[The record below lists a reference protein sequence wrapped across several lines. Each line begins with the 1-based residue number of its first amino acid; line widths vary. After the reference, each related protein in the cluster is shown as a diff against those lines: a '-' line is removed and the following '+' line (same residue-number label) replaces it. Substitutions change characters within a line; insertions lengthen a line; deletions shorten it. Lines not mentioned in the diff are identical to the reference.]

1 MLPALKTQ
9 VTDRTGSLI
18 NYTGSENFNEF
29 LKKFNNFLQDNG
41 LSNVMNDDYE
51 ILRPQ
56 KQNIVSLK
64 AKLNYS
70 RAYET

>member
-41 LSNVMNDDYE
+41 LSNVAM
-51 ILRPQ
+51 L
-56 KQNIVSLK
+56 
-64 AKLNYS
+64 
-70 RAYET
+70 